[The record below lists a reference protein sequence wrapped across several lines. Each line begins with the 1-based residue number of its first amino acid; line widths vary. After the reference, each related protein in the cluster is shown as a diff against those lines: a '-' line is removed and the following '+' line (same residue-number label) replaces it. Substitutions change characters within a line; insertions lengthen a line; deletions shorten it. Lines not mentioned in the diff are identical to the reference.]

1 MADTTTTNLLLTKPE
16 VGASTDTW
24 GTKVNSDLDLIDAL
38 FDTGPYLKVA
48 KGGTGAATLDG
59 AGIVTKTGTQTLTN
73 KTLTAPVISSIVNT
87 GTLTLPTSTDTLVGK
102 ATTDTMTNKT
112 LTAPVLS
119 GSVTGTYTLAGT
131 PTVGASLITRG
142 TAVAATSGTSI
153 DFTSIPSWVKRI
165 TVMFSSVST
174 SGTSY
179 VQVQLGTGSTT
190 YTTSGYDSRVFAW
203 TGGSQG
209 ASATSGILIDG
220 ANSAVATASRIGSF
234 QITNIT
240 GNTWIASGVVS
251 PSPNNG
257 ATNMLA
263 GNIALAAALT
273 AVRITTVNG
282 TDTFDAG
289 SVNILYE

>member
-24 GTKVNSDLDLIDAL
+24 GTKVNTDLDLIDAL

-119 GSVTGTYTLAGT
+119 GSVTGTYTIAGT
-131 PTVGASLITRG
+131 PTVGASLITRA
-142 TAVAATSGTSI
+142 TAVASTSGTSI
-153 DFTSIPSWVKRI
+153 DFTSIPSWVNRV
-165 TVMFSSVST
+165 TLMFSGVST
-174 SGTSY
+174 SGTAF
-179 VQVQLGTGSTT
+179 VLIQLGAGSVTTTGYVSGSQLQSGTGVNFT
-190 YTTSGYDSRVFAW
+190 SSTSGFVLYYNTGTDVGYGSMSFSRV
-203 TGGSQG
+203 
-209 ASATSGILIDG
+209 
-220 ANSAVATASRIGSF
+220 
-234 QITNIT
+234 T
-240 GNTWIASGVVS
+240 GNTWVGNGYFSKSGTVATL
-251 PSPNNG
+251 G
-257 ATNMLA
+257 A
-263 GNIALAAALT
+263 GGIALGGTLDRLR
-273 AVRITTVNG
+273 VTTSNG

-289 SVNILYE
+289 TINILYE

>member
-1 MADTTTTNLLLTKPE
+1 MADSTTTNLLLTKPE

-38 FDTGPYLKVA
+38 FDAGPYLKVA

-131 PTVGASLITRG
+131 PTMGASVITRG
-142 TAVAATSGTSI
+142 TAVASTSGTSK
-153 DFTSIPSWVKRI
+153 DYTSIPSWVKRI
-165 TVMFSSVST
+165 TVMFTSVSL
-174 SGTSY
+174 SGTSHFLF
-179 VQVQLGTGSTT
+179 QIGTGGTP
-190 YTTSGYDSRVFAW
+190 TTSGYVSSSLGVDTAGSPGVTSTAGFVFYAG
-203 TGGSQG
+203 T
-209 ASATSGILIDG
+209 A
-220 ANSAVATASRIGSF
+220 ATAYNGIYNF
-234 QITNIT
+234 VNLT
-240 GNTWIASGVVS
+240 GNTWVNTGMQNGGSRVTTSAGTVTLGGVLD
-251 PSPNNG
+251 N
-257 ATNMLA
+257 L
-263 GNIALAAALT
+263 
-273 AVRITTVNG
+273 RITTVNG
-282 TDTFDAG
+282 TDTFDLG